1 MGDTTGTIE
10 EVGLRS
16 IRIRTLDRT
25 VVSVP
30 NGQIATMSI
39 ETYSARDK
47 FWFHHLL
54 GLRYGTT
61 AAQMHSVVDNIRSL
75 LLKHTSI
82 ERDSVRVRLLSFGT
96 SSLDVDVYA
105 YVLGRDWNHFLEIQE
120 GLLFSIMEIVGQAGT
135 QLALPS
141 QAMYLANNLFAGGAT
156 PSRMPE
162 SAHNSEASD
171 PQT

>member
-61 AAQMHSVVDNIRSL
+61 AAQMHSVVDNIR
-75 LLKHTSI
+75 
-82 ERDSVRVRLLSFGT
+82 
-96 SSLDVDVYA
+96 A
-105 YVLGRDWNHFLEIQE
+105 CC
-120 GLLFSIMEIVGQAGT
+120 
-135 QLALPS
+135 
-141 QAMYLANNLFAGGAT
+141 
-156 PSRMPE
+156 
-162 SAHNSEASD
+162 
-171 PQT
+171 